1 LFLGEFVTELLPT
14 FLNLSGRAVLLVGGG
29 SVAEQKLR
37 QLLAAGA
44 DVRIIAPQ
52 ITPAIRDANVR
63 VEEREFVAADLDD
76 VWFVVAAAT
85 PDVNRVVAEAAERR
99 RVFVNAVDDPANA
112 TAFLSGVVR
121 REGVT
126 IAVSTSGEAP
136 GLTSLLREG
145 MDALL
150 PRDLDRWVD
159 TARAERADWKR
170 DRVPMRDRK
179 PRLLAALNALYYG
192 PRNIPNPEDS
202 WL

>member
-1 LFLGEFVTELLPT
+1 VTDLLPA

-29 SVAEQKLR
+29 AVAEQKLR

-44 DVRIIAPQ
+44 DVHIVAPRV
-52 ITPAIRDANVR
+52 TPAIRAANIAIA
-63 VEEREFVAADLDD
+63 ERPFASADLDGI
-76 VWFVVAAAT
+76 WFVVAAAT
-85 PDVNRVVAEAAERR
+85 PDVNREVAEAAERR
-99 RVFVNAVDDPANA
+99 RIFVNAVDDPANA

-121 REGVT
+121 RDGVT

-150 PRDLDRWVD
+150 PRDLDRWVE
-159 TARAERADWKR
+159 TARAERAAWKR
-170 DRVPMRDRK
+170 DRVPMADRK
-179 PRLLAALNALYYG
+179 PRLLAALNAIYNG
-192 PRNIPNPEDS
+192 TQPHSEDQ